1 MKVLVAYGSKYGAT
15 TEIAE
20 RIGTVLRETGLE
32 VSVRPAES
40 AGDVRGFDAVIL
52 GSAVYAGHWIKEAVE
67 FLETNQEALS
77 AHPVW
82 FFSSGPTGNG
92 DPVERMHG
100 WRFPEPQ
107 QATADRIKPRG
118 ITLFHGKI
126 DLNKM
131 HFGERLI
138 IRALGAPVGD
148 FRDWNA
154 ITAWARGIAT
164 TLQPQPVAAGAR
176 LS

>member
-20 RIGTVLRETGLE
+20 RIGTVLRETGFE
-32 VSVRPAES
+32 VSVRSAEL
-40 AGDVRGFDAVIL
+40 AGDVREFDAVIL

-67 FLETNQEALS
+67 FLETNQEALCTR
-77 AHPVW
+77 PVW
-82 FFSSGPTGNG
+82 FFSSGPTGEG

-107 QATADRIKPRG
+107 QAIADRIKPRQ

-154 ITAWARGIAT
+154 ITAWARNIAT
-164 TLQPQPVAAGAR
+164 ALQPQVVAAGAR
-176 LS
+176 VS